1 MTGPRWAGSTLVA
14 GAVLLVFWAIFVLS
28 FKAEPSAV
36 GRTRVA
42 LDIIGGASFA
52 SASAG
57 LAAAGGLFQRTRWS
71 TSAAWFASVL
81 LILTV
86 VSSGAGIATGLRVL
100 SRRDSP
106 TTDAD
111 R

>member
-52 SASAG
+52 SAIAG
-57 LAAAGGLFQRTRWS
+57 LVAAGGLFQRTRWS
-71 TSAAWFASVL
+71 TSAAWFAS
-81 LILTV
+81 
-86 VSSGAGIATGLRVL
+86 
-100 SRRDSP
+100 SR
-106 TTDAD
+106 
-111 R
+111 

>member
-52 SASAG
+52 SAIAG
-57 LAAAGGLFQRTRWS
+57 LVAAGGLFQRTRWS

-81 LILTV
+81 MMLTV
-86 VSSGAGIATGLRVL
+86 VSSWAGIATVIGLL
-100 SRRDSP
+100 SSRNRP
-106 TTDAD
+106 KT
-111 R
+111 